1 MTQKCRKACRL
12 QKGMQATERHEV
24 IMKIQLSDHFSYKR
38 LLRFVA
44 PSILMLLCTSVYSIV
59 DGFFVS
65 NFVGKTPFAALN
77 LVMPVLMGVG
87 TIGFMAGTGGSAVV
101 SMTLGEGKKKLANEY
116 FSLIVYVTLAVSIVV
131 GFICFALAPQIA
143 LGANGEL
150 EADCV
155 RYSRILFLSSPA
167 FVMQY
172 LFQSFFIAAEKPALS
187 LKVNVIAGLTNAVL
201 DYVLIV
207 VFPLGL
213 VGAALATAAGQLVGG
228 IIPVIYFFRENG
240 SLLQLGK
247 AKWHGKVIWQTV
259 TNGSSELVTNISTS
273 IVSILYN
280 FQLMEAAGENGVA
293 AYGII
298 MYVDIIF
305 MTLYLGYSLGSAPIV
320 SFHYGAGNHAEL
332 KNLCRKSL
340 VIISACGVILL
351 TASQILA
358 GPLVKIFASYDQEL
372 LEMTTWGFRIYAIAF
387 LVRGMNVWGSSF
399 FTALN
404 NGAVSAAISFLRTF
418 AFQIVIVLILP
429 KLIGITGVW
438 LSIVLAEFLAL
449 FVTIGFLIA
458 KRKKYHYA

>member
-1 MTQKCRKACRL
+1 
-12 QKGMQATERHEV
+12 
-24 IMKIQLSDHFSYKR
+24 MKIQLSDHFSYKR

-65 NFVGKTPFAALN
+65 NYVGKTPFAALN

-87 TIGFMAGTGGSAVV
+87 TLGFMAGTGGSAVV
-101 SMTLGEGKKKLANEY
+101 SMTLGEGKKELANEY

-143 LGANGEL
+143 LALGADGEL

-247 AKWHGKVIWQTV
+247 AKLHGKVIWQTV

-273 IVSILYN
+273 IVSILMTNLSMSLVNILYN

-298 MYVDIIF
+298 MYIDIIF

-358 GPLVKIFASYDQEL
+358 GPLVKIFANYDQEL

-387 LVRGMNVWGSSF
+387 MVRGMNVWGSSF

-418 AFQIVIVLILP
+418 VFQIVIVLILP

-458 KRKKYHYA
+458 KRKKYYYA

>member
-1 MTQKCRKACRL
+1 
-12 QKGMQATERHEV
+12 
-24 IMKIQLSDHFSYKR
+24 MKIQLSDHFSYKR

-65 NFVGKTPFAALN
+65 NYVGKTPFAALN

-87 TIGFMAGTGGSAVV
+87 TLGFMAGTGGSAVV
-101 SMTLGEGKKKLANEY
+101 SMTLGEGKKELANEY

-143 LGANGEL
+143 LALGADGEL

-247 AKWHGKVIWQTV
+247 TKWHGKVIWQTV

-273 IVSILYN
+273 IV
-280 FQLMEAAGENGVA
+280 
-293 AYGII
+293 
-298 MYVDIIF
+298 
-305 MTLYLGYSLGSAPIV
+305 
-320 SFHYGAGNHAEL
+320 
-332 KNLCRKSL
+332 
-340 VIISACGVILL
+340 IISACGVILL

-358 GPLVKIFASYDQEL
+358 GPLVKIFANYDQEL

-387 LVRGMNVWGSSF
+387 MVRGMNVWGSSF

-418 AFQIVIVLILP
+418 VFQIVIVLILP

>member
-1 MTQKCRKACRL
+1 
-12 QKGMQATERHEV
+12 
-24 IMKIQLSDHFSYKR
+24 
-38 LLRFVA
+38 
-44 PSILMLLCTSVYSIV
+44 
-59 DGFFVS
+59 
-65 NFVGKTPFAALN
+65 
-77 LVMPVLMGVG
+77 
-87 TIGFMAGTGGSAVV
+87 
-101 SMTLGEGKKKLANEY
+101 MTLAAA
-116 FSLIVYVTLAVSIVV
+116 IVIGL
-131 GFICFALAPQIA
+131 ICFALAPQIALA

-155 RYSRILFLSSPA
+155 RYSRILFLASPA

-172 LFQSFFIAAEKPALS
+172 LFQSFFIVAEKPTLS
-187 LKVNVIAGLTNAVL
+187 LKVNVIAGLANAVL

-213 VGAALATAAGQLVGG
+213 AGAALATAAGQIVGG
-228 IIPVIYFFRENG
+228 VVPVIYFARENS
-240 SLLQLGK
+240 SLLRLGK
-247 AKWHGKVIWQTV
+247 AKWHGKVIWQTCM
-259 TNGSSELVTNISTS
+259 NGSSELVTNISTS
-273 IVSILYN
+273 IVGVLYN

-298 MYVDIIF
+298 MYVDIVF
-305 MTLYLGYSLGSAPIV
+305 MTMYLGYSLGSAPIV
-320 SFHYGAGNHAEL
+320 SYHYGAGNHDEL

-358 GPLVKIFASYDQEL
+358 GPLVKIFANYDQEL

-418 AFQIVIVLILP
+418 VFQIVIVLILP

-458 KRKKYHYA
+458 KRKQYHYA

>member
-1 MTQKCRKACRL
+1 MHWHRRSHWRWGLTGNWKRTAYAIPESCFVIPGICYAVFVPELFYRSGEADFEFKGKCDRRTDQCGVRL
-12 QKGMQATERHEV
+12 
-24 IMKIQLSDHFSYKR
+24 
-38 LLRFVA
+38 
-44 PSILMLLCTSVYSIV
+44 CV
-59 DGFFVS
+59 DRGISF
-65 NFVGKTPFAALN
+65 
-77 LVMPVLMGVG
+77 
-87 TIGFMAGTGGSAVV
+87 GTGGSSTGYRNGTARRRNHPCN
-101 SMTLGEGKKKLANEY
+101 L
-116 FSLIVYVTLAVSIVV
+116 FS
-131 GFICFALAPQIA
+131 
-143 LGANGEL
+143 
-150 EADCV
+150 
-155 RYSRILFLSSPA
+155 
-167 FVMQY
+167 
-172 LFQSFFIAAEKPALS
+172 
-187 LKVNVIAGLTNAVL
+187 
-201 DYVLIV
+201 
-207 VFPLGL
+207 
-213 VGAALATAAGQLVGG
+213 
-228 IIPVIYFFRENG
+228 RENG

-320 SFHYGAGNHAEL
+320 SFHYGARNHAEL

-358 GPLVKIFASYDQEL
+358 GPLVKIFANYDQEL

-387 LVRGMNVWGSSF
+387 MVRGMNVWGSSF

-418 AFQIVIVLILP
+418 VFQIVIVLILP

-458 KRKKYHYA
+458 KRKNIIMHNYSEPCKLRSANACIQADKQFYMAK

>member
-1 MTQKCRKACRL
+1 
-12 QKGMQATERHEV
+12 
-24 IMKIQLSDHFSYKR
+24 MKIQLSDHFSYKR

-65 NFVGKTPFAALN
+65 NYVGKTPFAALN

-87 TIGFMAGTGGSAVV
+87 TLGFMAGTGGSAVV
-101 SMTLGEGKKKLANEY
+101 SMTLGEGRKELANEY

-143 LGANGEL
+143 LALGADGEL

-172 LFQSFFIAAEKPALS
+172 LFQSFFIAAEKPTLS

-228 IIPVIYFFRENG
+228 IIPVIYFSRENG

-358 GPLVKIFASYDQEL
+358 GPLVKNLRKLRSGVIGNDHL
-372 LEMTTWGFRIYAIAF
+372 G
-387 LVRGMNVWGSSF
+387 
-399 FTALN
+399 
-404 NGAVSAAISFLRTF
+404 ISDLCHCFHGPRYER
-418 AFQIVIVLILP
+418 V
-429 KLIGITGVW
+429 
-438 LSIVLAEFLAL
+438 
-449 FVTIGFLIA
+449 GFLLLHSPEQRSRIRSNLFPA
-458 KRKKYHYA
+458 YLRVPDCHRADPAEADRHYRCMAVHRTGRVPSAVCDNRIPDRQEKKISLCITIQSHANCVLRMLRIVSLTEK